1 MDPVTLKTN
10 GLETFGDLVTG
21 KRTLAH
27 MRHDHEG
34 DTLMVVNVDIGK
46 QTDLT
51 IHELDSSDKVRRVD
65 RAVSGVS
72 LS

>member
-27 MRHDHEG
+27 MRHDHEE
-34 DTLMVVNVDIGK
+34 DALMTHF
-46 QTDLT
+46 QCEMSALST
-51 IHELDSSDKVRRVD
+51 ISFRR
-65 RAVSGVS
+65 
-72 LS
+72 